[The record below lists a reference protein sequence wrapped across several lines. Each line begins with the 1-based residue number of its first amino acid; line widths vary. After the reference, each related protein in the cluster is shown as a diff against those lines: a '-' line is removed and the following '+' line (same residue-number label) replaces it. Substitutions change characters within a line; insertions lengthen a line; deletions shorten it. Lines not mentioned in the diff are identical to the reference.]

1 MFKILFVK
9 FLLFQA
15 WFTPLLD
22 GSSWDKVVEFFA
34 GYTWESLPGVAF
46 ALILG
51 VFPGFGIFQ
60 LIKKWLK
67 WEGQKANYLVLI
79 LSGVLGFLSL
89 LVTGDIDFAN
99 LETLNGVWQ
108 VGLAIYTASQL
119 WYKRFKAK
127 NSPLGA

>member
-9 FLLFQA
+9 LLLFA
-15 WFTPLLD
+15 PLFD
-22 GSSWDKVVEFFA
+22 GFDWDKIVDFFA
-34 GYTWESLPGVAF
+34 GYTWESLPGVVF

-51 VFPGFGIFQ
+51 VFPGFKIFQ
-60 LIKKWLK
+60 LIKNWLK
-67 WEGQKANYLVLI
+67 WEDQKANYLVLV

-89 LVTGDIDFAN
+89 LVTGDIDFTD
-99 LETLNGVWQ
+99 LETLNGVWS

-127 NSPLGA
+127 NAP

>member
-1 MFKILFVK
+1 MFKVLFVGFCEQG
-9 FLLFQA
+9 FLA
-15 WFTPLLD
+15 PLLD
-22 GSSWDKVVEFFA
+22 VSIFDKLVEFFA
-34 GYTWESLPGVAF
+34 GYTWESLPGVFF

-51 VFPGFGIFQ
+51 VFPGFSIFQ
-60 LIKKWLK
+60 LIKNWLK

-79 LSGVLGFLSL
+79 LSGGLGFLSL

-108 VGLAIYTASQL
+108 VGFAIYTASQL
-119 WYKRFKAK
+119 WYKRFKSK